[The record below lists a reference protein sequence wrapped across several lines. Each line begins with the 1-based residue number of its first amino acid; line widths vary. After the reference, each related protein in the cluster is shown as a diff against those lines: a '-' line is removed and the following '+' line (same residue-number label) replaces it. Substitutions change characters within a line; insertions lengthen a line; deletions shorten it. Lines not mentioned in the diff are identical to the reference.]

1 MPFLKTYLAIV
12 LTGLALTGLPAAAA
26 DIYAIPLVDIDGK
39 PTSFARYK
47 GHPVLVVNT
56 ASLCGLTGQYAGLQK
71 LYRDYKDRGFKIAA
85 FPANDFRSQEPGS
98 NEDIKEFCVS
108 KYAIQ
113 FDLYEK
119 IVAKAGPDQ
128 HVLFRML
135 TEGTGEGPSWNF
147 TKYLVD
153 REGRIVQRFSPRTK
167 PEDKEIVAAIEKL
180 LP

>member
-1 MPFLKTYLAIV
+1 MKKV
-12 LTGLALTGLPAAAA
+12 LVVLLMAFTLFGAEKMSIY
-26 DIYAIPLVDIDGK
+26 DIEVKDIDGQTQSLK
-39 PTSFARYK
+39 KYK
-47 GHPVLVVNT
+47 GRVMLIVNV
-56 ASLCGLTGQYAGLQK
+56 ASQCGYTGQYAGLQK